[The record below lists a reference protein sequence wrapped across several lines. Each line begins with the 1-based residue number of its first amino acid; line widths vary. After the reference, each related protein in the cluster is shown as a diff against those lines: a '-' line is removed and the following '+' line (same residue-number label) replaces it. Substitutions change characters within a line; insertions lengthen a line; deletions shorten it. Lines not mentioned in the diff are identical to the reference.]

1 MGRWARERDFDALV
15 GVAVDSATNTL
26 GPWAPLTREQAI
38 AAVKALIAKES
49 GFQPDRVRGE
59 PQIGDASVGLMQVLY
74 STAKGLG
81 YPGPVGSPQGL
92 TGLFAPGTNIY
103 LGTKYLHQLLSKT
116 GGDLDAAWS
125 AYNGG
130 YRPSL
135 GFGARRTA
143 SSPRVCLRWKVT
155 APATGRTVARDC
167 EVVGDTEAG
176 KFSNQSRYVDAV
188 RNYYA
193 YFFGPGPLA
202 AGQTPPPLSPAP
214 TG

>member
-1 MGRWARERDFDALV
+1 MGRWAHERDYDALV
-15 GVAVDSATNTL
+15 GAAVDSVTNTQ

-49 GFQPDRVRGE
+49 GFNADRVRGE
-59 PQIGDASVGLMQVLY
+59 PQIGDASIGLMQVLY

-81 YPGPVGSPQGL
+81 YPGPAGSPQGL
-92 TGLFAPGTNIY
+92 TGLFAPGANIY
-103 LGTKYLHQLLSKT
+103 IGAKLLHQLLSKT
-116 GGDLDAAWS
+116 GGDLDAAFS

-143 SSPRVCLRWKVT
+143 STPRVCLRWKPT
-155 APATGRTVARDC
+155 APTTGRTIDRDC
-167 EVVGDTEAG
+167 DLVGDLG
-176 KFSNQSRYVDAV
+176 PGMFSNQSRYVDVV

-202 AGQTPPPLSPAP
+202 AGQTPPPSPAHTP
-214 TG
+214 